1 VRHEHDHDQNEESAR
16 ANNRDAVELPQEE
29 PAAASGKSIPLRGA
43 WATHAALVL
52 VQFAFASQAVEAK
65 LAMMPRALGGEEIFP
80 EALAMIRM
88 LGGALFFQAIL
99 RLRKTTATPIARA
112 DHARLAGLSVIGIAL
127 NQTLFLM
134 GLRWTTPFS
143 ASILGATIPIFAAA
157 LAVLFG
163 KEKLSWR
170 TVAGLS
176 LALLGALSL
185 VGNGSLDRGA
195 ILVALNSLSYAAYV
209 VLSRDVVLR
218 VGALRAIAWIF
229 TYAALL
235 FLPFGLRALLAQLP
249 ALTPRGWMFALYILA
264 LPTITAYL
272 LNAWALAR
280 SSATL
285 VTVYIY
291 LQPVI
296 AALLAWAQL
305 GHGISR
311 RAGLAA
317 VLILVGLGV
326 VASRQPA
333 KLRVDSPS

>member
-1 VRHEHDHDQNEESAR
+1 V
-16 ANNRDAVELPQEE
+16 
-29 PAAASGKSIPLRGA
+29 ASGKSIPLRGT
-43 WATHAALVL
+43 WATHAALLV

-65 LAMMPRALGGEEIFP
+65 LAMMPRAAGGEEIFP

-88 LGGALFFQAIL
+88 LGGALFFQAIA
-99 RLRKTTATPIARA
+99 RVRATQGVAIGRA
-112 DHARLAGLSVIGIAL
+112 DHVRLAGLSIIGIAL
-127 NQTLFLM
+127 NQTLFLL

-163 KEKLSWR
+163 KERLSWR
-170 TVAGLS
+170 TVLGLS

-185 VGNGSLDRGA
+185 VGHGSLDRGA

-218 VGALRAIAWIF
+218 VGPLRSIAWIF

-235 FLPFGLRALLAQLP
+235 FAPFGLRPLLVQLP
-249 ALTPRGWMFALYILA
+249 ALTPRGWGFTLYILA

-291 LQPVI
+291 LQPVL

-305 GHGISR
+305 GYGVSS

-317 VLILVGLGV
+317 VLILAGLSV
-326 VASRQPA
+326 VASRRP
-333 KLRVDSPS
+333 VPPPSAEQRAELP